1 VAGALRKI
9 KDQEAQEA
17 ETAGMFEQIEQRW
30 LDEEQSSNRWTVYRA
45 WIGVGLALLT
55 VVVLWLEKSAK

>member
-1 VAGALRKI
+1 
-9 KDQEAQEA
+9 
-17 ETAGMFEQIEQRW
+17 MFEQIEQRW
-30 LDEEQSSNRWTVYRA
+30 LDEKQRSNRWTVYRA